1 MKKLVSIL
9 LSLLLCVG
17 MLPVGAGAADN
28 GENPKDA
35 TIDVVAEGDT
45 VQKNLGK
52 INTNNGT
59 IVNNFKEANDM
70 FTFNGV
76 IETNNGTVTTN
87 AGNITD
93 NKDTVETNSKY
104 IINNLADG
112 IVLSNKGTVAQN
124 YGIIYNNEATVR
136 ENSTSD
142 GYGSTPGTVYNLE
155 NGTVGVGYYGPGV
168 VYYHAKLADGTANVA
183 LAAKSTGLEGDN
195 NQFVNTSTPAKL
207 TAASGYVIKAVTA
220 GNATATTS
228 EIPEAGAAEC
238 TVSFS
243 AITAAPVTLT
253 VTVAPAPV
261 ESDPVAQIGDKT
273 FSTLQEAVNSVQ
285 SSSSGSEP
293 ATITLLADVDLGSET
308 LRIPQGANIVLRGG
322 SYSVTTN
329 KSNPAI
335 QVESG
340 GSLTLESGT
349 VNTETENGSAIKVET
364 GGTLQIK
371 GGEVIFS
378 YCCIESSGT
387 TTISGG
393 AVKPYTRVGL
403 VTGVRVEGGQAE
415 ITGGTITGSPAVSAL
430 GGTLRVKSGTLSS
443 AYNYGLKVEGS
454 DQVELSGGTITNI
467 SIRDGA
473 IKDILA
479 ENYTLEKDGAALT
492 EDELNE
498 KTYMGTVEVVG
509 TACTHTS
516 LTGDISGAEQNGV
529 ITLTGYCNA
538 CQETVTLGTLTTSS
552 KEVTVEHGQTT
563 TLRVTPSNPAWG
575 CVWVHGGNQ
584 VAVDSPSYTINT
596 SGDDI
601 AQQAKPY
608 QAEYTCQV
616 HLGDEKSS
624 RYDVSFRVT
633 VTAADLAKATV
644 TAPGWEYGNFDPAK
658 VIQTVTLNGQKVE
671 PAGYDVT
678 YTKDGAPVA
687 ADGLLTSGAGVY
699 TVTVTG
705 KGNYTGTATGSLEI
719 RPKDISEA
727 AVSLKNAQSS
737 FITLD
742 NENPSFAPEV
752 EVTLGS
758 GVGALKLAEDVDYT
772 LSPKEITTFGE
783 YTITVTGIG
792 NYTGTASYGQTLLVS
807 KMYPLEP
814 PQEGQQVKVAPG
826 VTPLNTADPEYGTE
840 EKIEAALETQVKKVL
855 TGQGVGIA
863 YYDVTLQEKDEH
875 GVWQDATEIPPDG
888 IVTLLPYPPGVDT
901 SKWSSYIYTVAHLP
915 VDKANNRY
923 GEMETLEDVTPTEN
937 GLRCK
942 FTTLCPVAI
951 GYKLKSTGGGG
962 GGGGNPPPVSYYS
975 VNVEESAHGSL
986 EASPASIYAGGTVT
1000 ITAAPEDGWKLESL
1014 SVTDSQGKA
1023 VELVEKDGKYTF
1035 KMPGRD
1041 VTVKGEFV
1049 LAQAATPTPVPT
1061 PTPTPVPTPSPSP
1074 KPWENPFPDVS
1085 DTEWYIEA
1093 IEFVCKQGLMAGY
1106 ANGKF
1111 GPNDSLSRAQFAQLL
1126 YNKEGRPSGSVTGKF
1141 TDVAPEQW
1149 YAGAISWAASKG
1161 IVGGYGNGKFGPN
1174 DPITRE
1180 QLAAMLWRYAG
1191 SPEPAN
1197 TTLEYKDADKASSYA
1212 RQALCWAT
1220 EKGIVG
1226 GKPGKIL
1233 DPKGEATRAEAA
1245 QMVMKYIVINE

>member
-253 VTVAPAPV
+253 VTVAQAPV
-261 ESDPVAQIGDKT
+261 ESDPVAQIGET
-273 FSTLQEAVNSVQ
+273 TYGTLQEAVNSVLN
-285 SSSSGSEP
+285 SSGSEP

-371 GGEVIFS
+371 GGEVISS

-430 GGTLRVKSGTLSS
+430 GGTLRVKSGSLTSS

-498 KTYMGTVEVVG
+498 KTYMGTVKVVG

-563 TLRVTPSNPAWG
+563 TLRVTPSNPEWD

-616 HLGDEKSS
+616 YLGDERSS
-624 RYDVSFRVT
+624 HYDVPFRVT

-671 PAGYDVT
+671 PAGYDIT

-705 KGNYTGTATGSLEI
+705 KGNYTGKATGSLTI
-719 RPKDISEA
+719 RPKDLADAI
-727 AVSLKNAQSS
+727 
-737 FITLD
+737 ITL
-742 NENPSFAPEV
+742 ENFGP
-752 EVTLGS
+752 VTLEENETFTPEIES
-758 GVGALKLAEDVDYT
+758 VLLNDTPLAKDVDYT
-772 LSPKEITTFGE
+772 MSPETITASGE
-783 YTITVTGIG
+783 YTVTITGIG
-792 NYTGTASYGQTLLVS
+792 NYTGTASYGRSITVITRHAVPEKL
-807 KMYPLEP
+807 
-814 PQEGQQVKVAPG
+814 EGQDLCVEVKPS
-826 VTPLNTADPEYGTE
+826 
-840 EKIEAALETQVKKVL
+840 IEAPPSPPAGKNQPSVEEVETSLKTQVKADL
-855 TGQGVGIA
+855 TGVKEESIA
-863 YYDVTLQEKDEH
+863 LFDVVLMVNDTVFS
-875 GVWQDATEIPPDG
+875 VWRKATKEDFTKLGTITT
-888 IVTLLPYPPGVDT
+888 ILPYPDGTD
-901 SKWSSYIYTVAHLP
+901 SSYQFVVRHMIYQHEDESKYCTIEDIP
-915 VDKANNRY
+915 F
-923 GEMETLEDVTPTEN
+923 TLEPN
-937 GLRCK
+937 GLKCT
-942 FTTLCPVAI
+942 FTSLSPVAI
-951 GYKLKSTGGGG
+951 GYKKKDTGGSGG
-962 GGGGNPPPVSYYS
+962 SGGGNPPPVSYYS

-1014 SVTDSQGKA
+1014 SVTDSQGNA
-1023 VELVEKDGKYTF
+1023 IGFAEKDGKYTF
-1035 KMPGRD
+1035 RMPGRN
-1041 VTVKGEFV
+1041 VTVKGEFAPV
-1049 LAQAATPTPVPT
+1049 QAATPTPVPT
-1061 PTPTPVPTPSPSP
+1061 PTPTPTPSPSP
-1074 KPWENPFPDVS
+1074 RPWENPFPDVS

>member
-293 ATITLLADVDLGSET
+293 ATITLLADVDVGSSP
-308 LRIPQGANIVLRGG
+308 LDIPAGKRIILVGGEHEVDASGAQ
-322 SYSVTTN
+322 TTIN
-329 KSNPAI
+329 VKSGA
-335 QVESG
+335 
-340 GSLTLESGT
+340 SLTLKSGT
-349 VNTETENGSAIKVET
+349 FLNLPEDFRGTVVNVEAGGT
-364 GGTLQIK
+364 LNVAGGTLQSRGDAIISSGNVTVSGGTVSSTSQNGLVIQGGSLSVSGGKIAVTRSNDGCGLLIK
-371 GGEVIFS
+371 DGEVS
-378 YCCIESSGT
+378 
-387 TTISGG
+387 
-393 AVKPYTRVGL
+393 
-403 VTGVRVEGGQAE
+403 
-415 ITGGTITGSPAVSAL
+415 
-430 GGTLRVKSGTLSS
+430 
-443 AYNYGLKVEGS
+443 
-454 DQVELSGGTITNI
+454 LSGGTFLQIKIEKTNTFL
-467 SIRDGA
+467 
-473 IKDILA
+473 KDILA
-479 ENYTLEKDGAALT
+479 EGCKLVKSSTGSEVQNLETATDAGINRVKVIPCPHSNKQSIYDLPYISVECKDCGKVLNKGFYQPTTNPSVEYGKKVTLSINPGEGTDSWEYEWTRWDGATFAADDSFLVLDT
-492 EDELNE
+492 TTAGMD
-498 KTYMGTVEVVG
+498 VG
-509 TACTHTS
+509 DSGFKYYSVRCKVYPLGKAETGVYIDGISFSVNVTQ
-516 LTGDISGAEQNGV
+516 GDISRAE
-529 ITLTGYCNA
+529 
-538 CQETVTLGTLTTSS
+538 
-552 KEVTVEHGQTT
+552 
-563 TLRVTPSNPAWG
+563 
-575 CVWVHGGNQ
+575 
-584 VAVDSPSYTINT
+584 
-596 SGDDI
+596 
-601 AQQAKPY
+601 
-608 QAEYTCQV
+608 
-616 HLGDEKSS
+616 
-624 RYDVSFRVT
+624 
-633 VTAADLAKATV
+633 V

-705 KGNYTGTATGSLEI
+705 KGNYTGKATGSLEI

-962 GGGGNPPPVSYYS
+962 GGGNPPPVSYYS

-1014 SVTDSQGKA
+1014 SVTDSQGNA
-1023 VELVEKDGKYTF
+1023 IGFAEKDGKYTF
-1035 KMPGRD
+1035 RMPGRN
-1041 VTVKGEFV
+1041 VTVKGEFAPV
-1049 LAQAATPTPVPT
+1049 QAATPTPVPTPTPT

>member
-17 MLPVGAGAADN
+17 MLPVGAGAAAIED
-28 GENPKDA
+28 NPKGA
-35 TIDVVAEGDT
+35 TVAEVVAGDT
-45 VQKNLGK
+45 MENNLDAITTNRGTVVNNNTKGSSSSTSEGYIEVNYGTVENNNGWIRTNSTGGIIKANTGTITSNDAPGVVYNNAGK
-52 INTNNGT
+52 IVSGNT
-59 IVNNFKEANDM
+59 
-70 FTFNGV
+70 
-76 IETNNGTVTTN
+76 
-87 AGNITD
+87 
-93 NKDTVETNSKY
+93 
-104 IINNLADG
+104 
-112 IVLSNKGTVAQN
+112 
-124 YGIIYNNEATVR
+124 
-136 ENSTSD
+136 
-142 GYGSTPGTVYNLE
+142 GTVYNIAG
-155 NGTVGVGYYGPGV
+155 GTSIGEAGD
-168 VYYHAKLADGTANVA
+168 YYHVQLAEGTEHVTFQAEESDLDGDDKQYV
-183 LAAKSTGLEGDN
+183 KVGST
-195 NQFVNTSTPAKL
+195 AKL
-207 TAASGYVIKAVTA
+207 TANKGYVIKNVEVSGATSTTA
-220 GNATATTS
+220 AATTNTIS
-228 EIPEAGAAEC
+228 EDGATC
-238 TVSFS
+238 DVVFNSNKFQIKFT
-243 AITAAPVTLT
+243 APVTLT
-253 VTVAPAPV
+253 VTVARAPV
-261 ESDPVAQIGDKT
+261 ESGPVAQIGET
-273 FSTLQEAVNSVQ
+273 TYGTLQEAVNSVLN
-285 SSSSGSEP
+285 SSGSEP

-371 GGEVIFS
+371 GGEVISS

-498 KTYMGTVEVVG
+498 KTYMGTVKVVG

-563 TLRVTPSNPAWG
+563 TLRVTPSNPEWD

-608 QAEYTCQV
+608 QAEYTCRV
-616 HLGDEKSS
+616 YLGDERSS

-705 KGNYTGTATGSLEI
+705 KGNYTGKATGSLEI

-1014 SVTDSQGKA
+1014 SVTDSQGNA
-1023 VELVEKDGKYTF
+1023 IGFAEKDGKYTF
-1035 KMPGRD
+1035 RMPGRN
-1041 VTVKGEFV
+1041 VTVKGEFAPV
-1049 LAQAATPTPVPT
+1049 QAATPTPVPTPTPT